1 MGPQGPLARSFVIP
15 SRHSIQLLFVP
26 KQHQGKK
33 ITLFLVDG
41 EPDGIRTLEL
51 DNWSGKC
58 MAFPR
63 NKLREY
69 GNDDENAR
77 KPGVY
82 FLFGKENEESSIA
95 SAYIGHADNIID
107 RLNTHN
113 HDNAKEF
120 WYQTVVFTSKDDS
133 ITRAHAK
140 YIESRCVQMAYEA
153 KHVGY
158 RLTNGNEPLPA
169 NLPKSDIPG
178 MERFLEN
185 LNLLLATT
193 GYSIL
198 QKTESKNVSDASSP
212 LFVCKGADGK
222 AQGTARMTNE
232 GFVVYKGSVATG
244 RWTESVAERNK
255 RLVEKLVSEGILRQ
269 SGAVYVFERDYN
281 FVKPSAPADLIL
293 GTSVNGWDVWKN
305 ADGKTLSEVYR
316 RQ

>member
-1 MGPQGPLARSFVIP
+1 MGPQGSLAGSFLFP
-15 SRHSIQLLFVP
+15 SWHSIQLLFVP

-41 EPDGIRTLEL
+41 EPDGIKTLEL
-51 DNWSGKC
+51 GGWSG
-58 MAFPR
+58 MGTVFPR

-69 GNDDENAR
+69 GSDESAR

-113 HDNAKEF
+113 RDDAKEF

-140 YIESRCVQMAYEA
+140 YIESRCIQLAYEA
-153 KHVGY
+153 KHFGY
-158 RLTNGNEPLPA
+158 HLTNGNEPLPA
-169 NLPKSDIPG
+169 NLPKSDIPV
-178 MERFLEN
+178 MEGFLEN
-185 LNLLLATT
+185 LNLLLAAI
-193 GYSIL
+193 GYPIL
-198 QKTESKNVSDASSP
+198 QKMESKNESDMNNP
-212 LFVCKGADGK
+212 LFICKNADGK

-232 GFVVYKGSVATG
+232 GFIVYKGSVATG
-244 RWTESVAERNK
+244 RLTESVAERNK
-255 RLVEKLVSEGILRQ
+255 RVIEKLVSEGILRQ
-269 SGAVYVFERDYN
+269 DGDVYVFERDYN
-281 FVKPSAPADLIL
+281 FGKPSAPADLIL
-293 GTSVNGWDVWKN
+293 GHSANGWDVWRT
-305 ADGKTLSEVYR
+305 AEGKTLSEVYR